1 MDAFSAFGRG
11 ETVPELPVFH
21 LAELA
26 GVSGALGEAMALM
39 QTRTAELR
47 ESEQRYRTLFE
58 RNPAG
63 MALSLTDGRIVD
75 CNEALARMLG
85 FEHPADMLAANASEF
100 YAEPKERE
108 QLLERVKSE
117 GAAVNIELQFRRRD
131 GQLIWVLANVI
142 SGSGPGGAYFEATLI
157 DITEQKAAD
166 ELRSIA
172 RLANAAAHEIN
183 NPLTLVLGRLAMLR
197 DDPSLS
203 AEVRER
209 IAQTHTA
216 AERIREIVV
225 DMNHLT
231 RVQLFEHT
239 GRGLPEMI
247 DIRKSAEG
255 SGGGG
260 DTPRPA

>member
-1 MDAFSAFGRG
+1 
-11 ETVPELPVFH
+11 
-21 LAELA
+21 
-26 GVSGALGEAMALM
+26 
-39 QTRTAELR
+39 
-47 ESEQRYRTLFE
+47 
-58 RNPAG
+58 
-63 MALSLTDGRIVD
+63 
-75 CNEALARMLG
+75 
-85 FEHPADMLAANASEF
+85 
-100 YAEPKERE
+100 
-108 QLLERVKSE
+108 
-117 GAAVNIELQFRRRD
+117 
-131 GQLIWVLANVI
+131 
-142 SGSGPGGAYFEATLI
+142 
-157 DITEQKAAD
+157 
-166 ELRSIA
+166 
-172 RLANAAAHEIN
+172 
-183 NPLTLVLGRLAMLR
+183 MLR

-260 DTPRPA
+260 DTPPPA